1 MDLETNAEE
10 EWLSLTEDG
19 RNRVAI
25 EGVRPEIDCGRFA
38 IKRVVGDVVE
48 VEADVFADGHDGIR
62 RRLLYRHESEP
73 EWREAPMEALGND
86 RWRGVFP
93 VSVLGR
99 YRYTVEGWVDRFR
112 TWRGDLRKRIA
123 AGQDVRV
130 EALAGAQLVEEAAG
144 RAEGADRDRLM
155 EWAASLR
162 AEMPAE
168 QRNALA
174 LDDELAEVVSRYPDR
189 SLATRYGKE
198 LAVVVDRERA
208 RFSAWYEVFPRSCA
222 GEAGSHGTLR
232 DCEGWL
238 AYIAYMGF
246 DVLYLPPIHP
256 IGRTFRKG
264 RNNAVTAEAGD
275 PGSPWAIGSEEGGHK
290 SVHPELGTLEDFRHL
305 VEAAR
310 SYGIEVALDIALQCT
325 PDHPYVRE
333 HPEWFRKR
341 PDGTIQYA
349 ENPPKKYQDIYPLDF
364 ESENWEELWKE
375 LRSIFLFWIEQG
387 VRIFRVDNPH
397 TKAFPFWEWAIAGIK
412 EQYPDV
418 LFLSEAFTRPKVM
431 ARLAK
436 LGFSQSYTY
445 FTWRNTK
452 EELTRY
458 FEQLRET
465 ELQEYLRPNLW
476 PNTPDI
482 LPEFLQTGGRPAFL
496 IRLALAATLGA
507 SYGIYGPAYELCEN
521 APREAGSEEYL
532 HAEKYEIKQR
542 DLNSEWSLKEF
553 IARVNRIRKEN
564 AALQSDEGLHFHATD
579 NPLLVCYS
587 KAKVGADAVVV
598 VVNLDPFHT
607 QRGWV
612 TLELERL
619 GLDEGVAFQAHDL
632 LSGARYLWQGRR
644 SYVEMPPE
652 STPVHILRFRKR
664 VRTEKDFDYYL

>member
-1 MDLETNAEE
+1 MT
-10 EWLSLTEDG
+10 LTEEG

-38 IKRVVGDVVE
+38 IKRVIGDVVE
-48 VEADVFADGHDGIR
+48 VEADVFADGHDVIR
-62 RRLLYRHESEP
+62 CRVLYRHESEP
-73 EWREAPMEALGND
+73 EWREALMEAIGND

-99 YRYTVEGWVDRFR
+99 YRYTVEGWVDRFL

-130 EALAGAQLVEEAAG
+130 EALAGAELVEEAAG

-155 EWAASLR
+155 EWAAILR
-162 AEMPAE
+162 AEAAAE
-168 QRNALA
+168 ERNAPA
-174 LDDELAEVVSRYPDR
+174 LDGELAEVVSRYPDR
-189 SLATRYGKE
+189 RLATRYGKE
-198 LAVVVDRERA
+198 LAMVVDPERA

-222 GEAGSHGTLR
+222 REAGKHGTLR
-232 DCEGWL
+232 DCESWL
-238 AYIAYMGF
+238 PYIAYMGF

-264 RNNAVTAEAGD
+264 RNNAVTAEPGD
-275 PGSPWAIGSEEGGHK
+275 PGSPWAIGAEDGGHK

-310 SYGIEVALDIALQCT
+310 SYGIEAALDIALQCT

-341 PDGTIQYA
+341 VDGTIRYA

-364 ESENWEELWKE
+364 ESENREELWEELK
-375 LRSIFLFWIEQG
+375 SIFLFWTGQG

-397 TKAFPFWEWAIAGIK
+397 TKAFPFWEWAITGIK

-465 ELQEYLRPNLW
+465 ELRECLRPNLW

-521 APREAGSEEYL
+521 TPREAGSEEYL
-532 HAEKYEIKQR
+532 HSEKYEIKQR

-579 NPLLVCYS
+579 NPLLICYS
-587 KAKVGADAVVV
+587 KARKGGADAVVM

-619 GLDEGVAFQAHDL
+619 GLEEGVPFQAHDL
-632 LSGARYLWQGRR
+632 LSGARYLWEGRR
-644 SYVEMPPE
+644 SFVEMSPE

>member
-1 MDLETNAEE
+1 LT
-10 EWLSLTEDG
+10 LTEEG

-38 IKRVVGDVVE
+38 IKRVIGDVVE
-48 VEADVFADGHDGIR
+48 VEADVFADGHDGISCR
-62 RRLLYRHESEP
+62 VMYRHESEP

-99 YRYTVEGWVDRFR
+99 YRYTVEGWVDRFQ

-144 RAEGADRDRLM
+144 RTEGADRDRLM

-174 LDDELAEVVSRYPDR
+174 LDDELAEVVSWYPDR

-222 GEAGSHGTLR
+222 REAGKHGTLR
-232 DCEGWL
+232 DCESWL
-238 AYIAYMGF
+238 PYIAYMGF

-264 RNNAVTAEAGD
+264 RNNAVTAEPGD
-275 PGSPWAIGSEEGGHK
+275 PGSPWAIGAEDGGHK

-310 SYGIEVALDIALQCT
+310 SYGIEMALDIALQCT

-341 PDGTIQYA
+341 VDGTIRYA
-349 ENPPKKYQDIYPLDF
+349 ENPPKKYQDIYPIDF
-364 ESENWEELWKE
+364 ESENREELWEELK
-375 LRSIFLFWIEQG
+375 SIFLFWIGYG

-397 TKAFPFWEWAIAGIK
+397 TKAFPFWEWAITGIK

-465 ELQEYLRPNLW
+465 ELREYLRPNLW

-521 APREAGSEEYL
+521 TPREAGSEEYL
-532 HAEKYEIKQR
+532 HSEKYEIKQR

-579 NPLLVCYS
+579 NPLLICYS
-587 KAKVGADAVVV
+587 KARKGGADAVVM

-619 GLDEGVAFQAHDL
+619 GLEEGVPFQAHDL

-644 SYVEMPPE
+644 SFVEMSPE

>member
-1 MDLETNAEE
+1 
-10 EWLSLTEDG
+10 LTLNGDG
-19 RNRVAI
+19 RNRVVI

-38 IKRVVGDVVE
+38 IKRVIGDVVE

-62 RRLLYRHESEP
+62 CRLLYRHESEP
-73 EWREAPMEALGND
+73 EWREARMEALGND

-123 AGQDVRV
+123 AGQDVKV
-130 EALAGAQLVEEAAG
+130 EVLAGAQIVEEAAG
-144 RAEGADRDRLM
+144 RAQGADRDRLM
-155 EWAASLR
+155 EWAAGLR
-162 AEMPAE
+162 AETPAE

-174 LDDELAEVVSRYPDR
+174 LDDELAEVVSRYPDG
-189 SLATRYGKE
+189 SLASRYGKE
-198 LAVVVDRERA
+198 LAVVVDPERA

-222 GEAGSHGTLR
+222 REAGKHGTLR

-238 AYIAYMGF
+238 PYIAYMGF

-264 RNNAVTAEAGD
+264 RNNAVTAAPDD
-275 PGSPWAIGSEEGGHK
+275 PGSPWAIGGEEGGHK

-349 ENPPKKYQDIYPLDF
+349 ENPPKKYQDIYPIDF
-364 ESENWEELWKE
+364 ESENWQELWKE
-375 LRSIFLFWIEQG
+375 LKSIFLFWIEQG
-387 VRIFRVDNPH
+387 VHIFRVDNPH
-397 TKAFPFWEWAIAGIK
+397 TKAFPFWEWAITGIK

-418 LFLSEAFTRPKVM
+418 LFLSEAFTRPRVM

-452 EELTRY
+452 EELTSY
-458 FEQLRET
+458 FEELRRT
-465 ELQEYLRPNLW
+465 DLREYLRPNLW

-521 APREAGSEEYL
+521 TPREAGSEEYL
-532 HAEKYEIKQR
+532 HSEKYEIKQR

-553 IARVNRIRKEN
+553 IARVNRIRKES

-579 NPLLVCYS
+579 NPLLLCYS
-587 KAKVGADAVVV
+587 KARKGGEDAVVM
-598 VVNLDPFHT
+598 VVNLDPLHT
-607 QRGWV
+607 QRGWI

-619 GLDEGVAFQAHDL
+619 GLEEAVPFQVHDL

-644 SYVEMPPE
+644 NFVEMSPE

-664 VRTEKDFDYYL
+664 IRTEKDFDYYL